1 VPNTISTTVVNVKE
15 NHVNKTLYLEVRYKR
30 IKLMLKARGLIL
42 IDYELPNG
50 YVDAAAEQTRLEEAM
65 QNLVRGNNRVVYFQ
79 CDVKER
85 RGDGKPDLRKLKI
98 RTS

>member
-1 VPNTISTTVVNVKE
+1 
-15 NHVNKTLYLEVRYKR
+15 
-30 IKLMLKARGLIL
+30 
-42 IDYELPNG
+42 
-50 YVDAAAEQTRLEEAM
+50 M